1 MTVVLKDAQ
10 GNFITDGVVQL
21 NEENVQV
28 RNADPIQGNNWVY
41 NGNGQYQRQYMA
53 HFAGSEF
60 ECATEDGWL
69 EPMPIIQT
77 ITLLNQV
84 K

>member
-28 RNADPIQGNNWVY
+28 RNADPIQAIIGFTTAMGNIKDSIW
-41 NGNGQYQRQYMA
+41 RI
-53 HFAGSEF
+53 
-60 ECATEDGWL
+60 L
-69 EPMPIIQT
+69 RKRI
-77 ITLLNQV
+77 
-84 K
+84 